1 MDNFKNLVSVKFT
14 YRFYKGKSRGQATVN
29 IEYIWRLYN
38 NKLVTF
44 IIRKS
49 SPALCSSVTIHD
61 NIKKMKRIILL
72 VLATLII
79 STSYAQSNDIGKI
92 KANYD
97 ERIELMSIICH
108 LAGFQEYN
116 MNIGGDYITD
126 IDNYFAD
133 VRNHPAV
140 EMMDSL
146 RRVYG
151 ISFDSPMAFAVNLE
165 KNGNGFVLIN
175 DSVAPEKRWK
185 GVDLKK
191 ATATISD
198 FYNKSNF
205 ANFFELHKPFYE
217 KICSIFDANVIS
229 KFNQSWYEQF
239 YGVPPT
245 DSFEVILGF
254 TNGGGNYGPSR
265 QLAGK
270 PRDVYAIIGYAL
282 DDNGEPYYS
291 SEPEMYLNTLVHEF
305 NHSFVNPL
313 ADNPAFVQK
322 MQLAGDAMLSYSR
335 KVMRKNAYSTWQNL
349 VNESI
354 VRAAVI
360 IYLMDNE
367 FPQDKIRQSVIDEM
381 SVGFYWMPDLV
392 KCLQYYAQHRD
403 KYSSIDLYY
412 DEISDFFNN
421 YANSN
426 SEKIDAIFNQE

>member
-1 MDNFKNLVSVKFT
+1 M
-14 YRFYKGKSRGQATVN
+14 
-29 IEYIWRLYN
+29 RL
-38 NKLVTF
+38 LMQTMLF
-44 IIRKS
+44 LS
-49 SPALCSSVTIHD
+49 TSCP
-61 NIKKMKRIILL
+61 
-72 VLATLII
+72 
-79 STSYAQSNDIGKI
+79 STSYKDKTVVATISLYNMKKIITFILVLLGSFGVKAQDRAV
-92 KANYD
+92 KAYYD

-116 MNIGGDYITD
+116 MNVGGDYITD

-146 RRVYG
+146 RRVNG
-151 ISFDSPMAFAVNLE
+151 ISFDSPMAFAVNL
-165 KNGNGFVLIN
+165 KKAGNSFVLVN
-175 DSVAPEKRWK
+175 DSVAPERRWK
-185 GVDLKK
+185 GVDLKM

-205 ANFFELHKPFYE
+205 ANFFERHKPFYE
-217 KICSIFDANVIS
+217 KVCSLFDSNVIS

-265 QLAGK
+265 QLPGG

-282 DDNGEPYYS
+282 DDKGEPYYV

-313 ADNPAFVQK
+313 ADNPSFAPK
-322 MQLAGDAMLSYSR
+322 MRLAGDAMLSYSR

-367 FPQDKIRQSVIDEM
+367 VPQDKIRQSVIDEM
-381 SVGFYWMPDLV
+381 SVGFYWTPDLV
-392 KCLQYYAQHRD
+392 KSLQYYAQHRD
-403 KYSSIDLYY
+403 KYPSIDLYY
-412 DEISDFFNN
+412 NEISDFFNN

-426 SEKIDAIFNQE
+426 SENIDAIFKE

>member
-1 MDNFKNLVSVKFT
+1 M
-14 YRFYKGKSRGQATVN
+14 
-29 IEYIWRLYN
+29 RL
-38 NKLVTF
+38 LMQTMLF
-44 IIRKS
+44 LS
-49 SPALCSSVTIHD
+49 TSCP
-61 NIKKMKRIILL
+61 
-72 VLATLII
+72 
-79 STSYAQSNDIGKI
+79 STSYKDKTVVATISLYNMKKIITFILVLLGSFGVKAQDRAV
-92 KANYD
+92 KAYYD

-116 MNIGGDYITD
+116 MNVGGDYITD

-146 RRVYG
+146 RRVNG
-151 ISFDSPMAFAVNLE
+151 ISFDSPMAFA
-165 KNGNGFVLIN
+165 GNSFVLVN
-175 DSVAPEKRWK
+175 DSVAPERRWK
-185 GVDLKK
+185 GVDLKM

-205 ANFFELHKPFYE
+205 ANFFERHKPFYE
-217 KICSIFDANVIS
+217 KVCSLFDSNVIS

-265 QLAGK
+265 QLPGG

-282 DDNGEPYYS
+282 DDKGEPYYV

-313 ADNPAFVQK
+313 ADNPSFAPK
-322 MQLAGDAMLSYSR
+322 MRLAGDAMLSYSR

-367 FPQDKIRQSVIDEM
+367 VPQDKIRQSVIDEM
-381 SVGFYWMPDLV
+381 SVGFYWTPDLV
-392 KCLQYYAQHRD
+392 KSLQYYAQHRD
-403 KYSSIDLYY
+403 KYPSIDLYY
-412 DEISDFFNN
+412 NEISDFFNN

-426 SEKIDAIFNQE
+426 SEKIDAIFKE

>member
-1 MDNFKNLVSVKFT
+1 M
-14 YRFYKGKSRGQATVN
+14 
-29 IEYIWRLYN
+29 RL
-38 NKLVTF
+38 LMQTMLF
-44 IIRKS
+44 LS
-49 SPALCSSVTIHD
+49 TSCP
-61 NIKKMKRIILL
+61 
-72 VLATLII
+72 
-79 STSYAQSNDIGKI
+79 STSYKDKTVVATISLYNMKKIITFILVLLGSFGVKAQDRSV
-92 KANYD
+92 KAYYD

-116 MNIGGDYITD
+116 MNVGGDYITD

-146 RRVYG
+146 RRVNG
-151 ISFDSPMAFAVNLE
+151 ISFDSPMAFAVNL
-165 KNGNGFVLIN
+165 KKAGNSFVLVN
-175 DSVAPEKRWK
+175 DSVAPERRWK
-185 GVDLKK
+185 GVDLKM

-205 ANFFELHKPFYE
+205 ANFFERHKPFYE
-217 KICSIFDANVIS
+217 KVCSLFDSNVIS

-265 QLAGK
+265 QLPGG

-282 DDNGEPYYS
+282 DDKGEPYYV

-313 ADNPAFVQK
+313 ADNPSFAPK
-322 MQLAGDAMLSYSR
+322 MRLAGDAMLSYSR

-367 FPQDKIRQSVIDEM
+367 VPQDKIRQSVIDEM
-381 SVGFYWMPDLV
+381 SVGFYWTPDLV
-392 KCLQYYAQHRD
+392 KSLQYYAQHRD
-403 KYSSIDLYY
+403 KYPSIDLYY
-412 DEISDFFNN
+412 NEISDFFNN

-426 SEKIDAIFNQE
+426 SEKIDAIFKE

>member
-1 MDNFKNLVSVKFT
+1 M
-14 YRFYKGKSRGQATVN
+14 
-29 IEYIWRLYN
+29 RL
-38 NKLVTF
+38 LMQTMLF
-44 IIRKS
+44 LS
-49 SPALCSSVTIHD
+49 TSCP
-61 NIKKMKRIILL
+61 
-72 VLATLII
+72 
-79 STSYAQSNDIGKI
+79 STSYKDKTVVATISLYNMKKIITFILVLLGSFGVKAQDRAV
-92 KANYD
+92 KAYYD

-116 MNIGGDYITD
+116 MNVGGDYITD

-146 RRVYG
+146 RRVNG
-151 ISFDSPMAFAVNLE
+151 ISFAVNL
-165 KNGNGFVLIN
+165 KKAGNSFVLVN
-175 DSVAPEKRWK
+175 DSVAPERRWK
-185 GVDLKK
+185 GVDLKM

-205 ANFFELHKPFYE
+205 ANFFERHKPFYE
-217 KICSIFDANVIS
+217 KVCSLFDSNVIS

-265 QLAGK
+265 QLPGG

-282 DDNGEPYYS
+282 DDKGEPYYV

-313 ADNPAFVQK
+313 ADNPSFAPK
-322 MQLAGDAMLSYSR
+322 MRLAGDAMLSYSR

-367 FPQDKIRQSVIDEM
+367 VPQDKIRQSVIDEM
-381 SVGFYWMPDLV
+381 SVGFYWTPDLV
-392 KCLQYYAQHRD
+392 KSLQYYAQHRD
-403 KYSSIDLYY
+403 KYPSIDLYY
-412 DEISDFFNN
+412 NEISDFFNN

-426 SEKIDAIFNQE
+426 SEKIDAIFKE

>member
-1 MDNFKNLVSVKFT
+1 MQMMLFLST
-14 YRFYKGKSRGQATVN
+14 SC
-29 IEYIWRLYN
+29 
-38 NKLVTF
+38 
-44 IIRKS
+44 
-49 SPALCSSVTIHD
+49 P
-61 NIKKMKRIILL
+61 
-72 VLATLII
+72 
-79 STSYAQSNDIGKI
+79 STSYKDKTVVATISLYNMKKIITFILVLLGSFGVKAQDRAV
-92 KANYD
+92 KAYYD

-116 MNIGGDYITD
+116 MNVGGDYITD

-146 RRVYG
+146 RRVNG
-151 ISFDSPMAFAVNLE
+151 ISFDSPMAFAVNL
-165 KNGNGFVLIN
+165 KKAGNSFVLVN
-175 DSVAPEKRWK
+175 DSVAPERRWK
-185 GVDLKK
+185 GVDLKM

-205 ANFFELHKPFYE
+205 ANFFERHKPFYE
-217 KICSIFDANVIS
+217 KVCSLFDSNVIS

-265 QLAGK
+265 QLPGG

-282 DDNGEPYYS
+282 DDKGEPYYV

-313 ADNPAFVQK
+313 ADNPSFAPK
-322 MQLAGDAMLSYSR
+322 MRLAGDAMLSYSR

-367 FPQDKIRQSVIDEM
+367 VPQDKIRQSVIDEM
-381 SVGFYWMPDLV
+381 SVGFYWTPDLV
-392 KCLQYYAQHRD
+392 KSLQYYAQHRD
-403 KYSSIDLYY
+403 KYPSIDLYY
-412 DEISDFFNN
+412 NEISDFFNN

-426 SEKIDAIFNQE
+426 SEKIDAIFKE

>member
-1 MDNFKNLVSVKFT
+1 M
-14 YRFYKGKSRGQATVN
+14 
-29 IEYIWRLYN
+29 RL
-38 NKLVTF
+38 LMQTMLF
-44 IIRKS
+44 LS
-49 SPALCSSVTIHD
+49 TSCP
-61 NIKKMKRIILL
+61 
-72 VLATLII
+72 
-79 STSYAQSNDIGKI
+79 STSYKDKTVVATISLYNMKKIITFILVLLGSFGVKAQDRAV
-92 KANYD
+92 KAYYD

-116 MNIGGDYITD
+116 MNVGGDYITD

-146 RRVYG
+146 RRVNG
-151 ISFDSPMAFAVNLE
+151 ISFDSPMAFAVNL
-165 KNGNGFVLIN
+165 KKAGNSFVLVN
-175 DSVAPEKRWK
+175 DSVAPERRWK
-185 GVDLKK
+185 GVDLKM

-205 ANFFELHKPFYE
+205 ANFFERHKPFYE
-217 KICSIFDANVIS
+217 KVCSLFDSNVIS

-265 QLAGK
+265 QLPGG

-282 DDNGEPYYS
+282 DDKGEPYYV

-313 ADNPAFVQK
+313 ADNPSFAPK
-322 MQLAGDAMLSYSR
+322 MRLAGDAMLSYSR

-367 FPQDKIRQSVIDEM
+367 VPQDKIRQSVIDEM
-381 SVGFYWMPDLV
+381 SVGFYWTPVLV
-392 KCLQYYAQHRD
+392 KSLQYYAQHRD
-403 KYSSIDLYY
+403 KYPSIDLYY
-412 DEISDFFNN
+412 NEISDFFNN

-426 SEKIDAIFNQE
+426 SEKIDAIFKE

>member
-1 MDNFKNLVSVKFT
+1 M
-14 YRFYKGKSRGQATVN
+14 
-29 IEYIWRLYN
+29 RL
-38 NKLVTF
+38 LMQTMLF
-44 IIRKS
+44 LS
-49 SPALCSSVTIHD
+49 TSCP
-61 NIKKMKRIILL
+61 
-72 VLATLII
+72 
-79 STSYAQSNDIGKI
+79 STSYKDKTVVATISLYNMKKIITFILVLLGSFGVKAQDRAV
-92 KANYD
+92 KAYYD

-116 MNIGGDYITD
+116 MNVGGDYITD

-146 RRVYG
+146 RRVNG
-151 ISFDSPMAFAVNLE
+151 ISFDSPMAFAVNL
-165 KNGNGFVLIN
+165 KKAGNSFVLVN
-175 DSVAPEKRWK
+175 DSVAPERRWK
-185 GVDLKK
+185 GVDLKM

-205 ANFFELHKPFYE
+205 ANFFERHKPFYE
-217 KICSIFDANVIS
+217 KVCSLFDSNVIS

-265 QLAGK
+265 QLPGG

-282 DDNGEPYYS
+282 DDKGEPYYV

-313 ADNPAFVQK
+313 ADNPSFAPK
-322 MQLAGDAMLSYSR
+322 MRLAGDAMLSYSR

-367 FPQDKIRQSVIDEM
+367 VPQDKIRQSVIDEM
-381 SVGFYWMPDLV
+381 SVGFYWTPDLV
-392 KCLQYYAQHRD
+392 KSLQYYAQHRD
-403 KYSSIDLYY
+403 KYPSIDLYY
-412 DEISDFFNN
+412 NEISDFFNN

-426 SEKIDAIFNQE
+426 SEKIDAIFKE

>member
-1 MDNFKNLVSVKFT
+1 MQTMLFLST
-14 YRFYKGKSRGQATVN
+14 SC
-29 IEYIWRLYN
+29 
-38 NKLVTF
+38 
-44 IIRKS
+44 
-49 SPALCSSVTIHD
+49 P
-61 NIKKMKRIILL
+61 
-72 VLATLII
+72 
-79 STSYAQSNDIGKI
+79 STSYKDKTVVATISLYNMKKIITFILVLLGSFGVKAQDRAV
-92 KANYD
+92 KAYYD

-116 MNIGGDYITD
+116 MNVGGDYITD

-146 RRVYG
+146 RRVNG
-151 ISFDSPMAFAVNLE
+151 ISFDSPMAFAVNL
-165 KNGNGFVLIN
+165 KKAGNSFVLVN
-175 DSVAPEKRWK
+175 DSVAPERRWK
-185 GVDLKK
+185 GVDLKM

-205 ANFFELHKPFYE
+205 ANFFERHKPFYE
-217 KICSIFDANVIS
+217 KVCSLFDSNVIS

-265 QLAGK
+265 QLPGG

-282 DDNGEPYYS
+282 DDKGEPYYV

-313 ADNPAFVQK
+313 ADNPSFAPK
-322 MQLAGDAMLSYSR
+322 MRLAGDAMLSYSR

-367 FPQDKIRQSVIDEM
+367 VPQDKIRQSVIDEM
-381 SVGFYWMPDLV
+381 SVGFYWTPDLV
-392 KCLQYYAQHRD
+392 KSLQYYAQHRD
-403 KYSSIDLYY
+403 KYPSIDLYY
-412 DEISDFFNN
+412 NEISDFFNN

-426 SEKIDAIFNQE
+426 SEKIDAIFKE

>member
-1 MDNFKNLVSVKFT
+1 M
-14 YRFYKGKSRGQATVN
+14 
-29 IEYIWRLYN
+29 RL
-38 NKLVTF
+38 LMQTMLF
-44 IIRKS
+44 LS
-49 SPALCSSVTIHD
+49 TSCP
-61 NIKKMKRIILL
+61 
-72 VLATLII
+72 
-79 STSYAQSNDIGKI
+79 STSYKDKTVVATISLYNMKKIITFILVLLGSFGVKAQDRAV
-92 KANYD
+92 KAYYD

-116 MNIGGDYITD
+116 MNVGGDYITD

-146 RRVYG
+146 RRVNG
-151 ISFDSPMAFAVNLE
+151 ISFDSPLAFAVNL
-165 KNGNGFVLIN
+165 KKAGNSFVLVN
-175 DSVAPEKRWK
+175 DSVAPERRWK
-185 GVDLKK
+185 GVDLKM

-205 ANFFELHKPFYE
+205 ANFFERHKPFYE
-217 KICSIFDANVIS
+217 KVCSLFDSNVIS

-265 QLAGK
+265 QLPGG

-282 DDNGEPYYS
+282 DDKGEPYYV

-313 ADNPAFVQK
+313 ADNPSFAPK
-322 MQLAGDAMLSYSR
+322 MRLAGDAMLSYSR

-367 FPQDKIRQSVIDEM
+367 VPQDKIRQSVIDEM
-381 SVGFYWMPDLV
+381 SVGFYWTPDLV
-392 KCLQYYAQHRD
+392 KSLQYYAQHRD
-403 KYSSIDLYY
+403 KYPSIDLYY
-412 DEISDFFNN
+412 NEISDFFNN

-426 SEKIDAIFNQE
+426 SEKIDAIFKE

>member
-1 MDNFKNLVSVKFT
+1 M
-14 YRFYKGKSRGQATVN
+14 
-29 IEYIWRLYN
+29 RL
-38 NKLVTF
+38 LMQTMLF
-44 IIRKS
+44 LS
-49 SPALCSSVTIHD
+49 TSCP
-61 NIKKMKRIILL
+61 
-72 VLATLII
+72 
-79 STSYAQSNDIGKI
+79 STSYKNKTVVATISLYNMKKIITFILVLLGSFGVKAQDRAV
-92 KANYD
+92 KAYYD

-116 MNIGGDYITD
+116 MNVGGDYITD

-146 RRVYG
+146 RRVNG
-151 ISFDSPMAFAVNLE
+151 ISFDSPMAFAVNL
-165 KNGNGFVLIN
+165 KKAGNSFVLVN
-175 DSVAPEKRWK
+175 DSVAPERRWK
-185 GVDLKK
+185 GVDLKM

-205 ANFFELHKPFYE
+205 ANFFERHKPFYE
-217 KICSIFDANVIS
+217 KVCSLFDSNVIS

-265 QLAGK
+265 QLPGG

-282 DDNGEPYYS
+282 DDKGEPYYV

-313 ADNPAFVQK
+313 ADNPSFAPK
-322 MQLAGDAMLSYSR
+322 MRLAGDAMLSYSR

-367 FPQDKIRQSVIDEM
+367 VPQDKIRQSVIDEM
-381 SVGFYWMPDLV
+381 SVGFYWTPDLV
-392 KCLQYYAQHRD
+392 KSLQYYAQHRD
-403 KYSSIDLYY
+403 KYPSIDLYY
-412 DEISDFFNN
+412 NEISDFFNN

-426 SEKIDAIFNQE
+426 SEKIDAIFKE